1 MKHIKQNK
9 NECILATISA
19 LTNTPY
25 GEIRARAN
33 RIARRIGLDSYQA
46 LFDSGRTEA
55 DWHPVIETLGK
66 QYRFNYVP
74 LLTPRRNKEWSLVH
88 LTPTK
93 LKRKGF
99 ILLRFPN
106 SRHIVAFEN
115 GLVYDG
121 NADGPLTPKQYKEF
135 LRVRWNC
142 SPNDVQACVRSQ
154 YQLT

>member
-1 MKHIKQNK
+1 MRHIKQNK

-19 LTNTPY
+19 LTDTPY

-33 RIARRIGLDSYQA
+33 RLARRVGLGSYQA
-46 LFDSGRTEA
+46 MFDRGRTEA

-74 LLTPRRNKEWSLVH
+74 LLTPRRNREWPLVH

-93 LKRKGF
+93 LKQKGF

-121 NADGPLTPKQYKEF
+121 NADGPLTTKAYKEF
-135 LRVRWNC
+135 LRIRWGYD
-142 SPNDVQACVRSQ
+142 SSDVQACVRSR

>member
-1 MKHIKQNK
+1 MKHVKQNK
-9 NECILATISA
+9 NECILATIAA
-19 LTNTPY
+19 LTDKPY

-33 RIARRIGLDSYQA
+33 RLARRVGLDSYQA
-46 LFDSGRTEA
+46 MFDPGRTEA

-74 LLTPRRNKEWSLVH
+74 LLRPRANKERALVH

-93 LKRKGF
+93 IKRKGF

-121 NADGPLTPKQYKEF
+121 NAEGPLTPKEYKEF
-135 LRVRWNC
+135 LRKRWGC
-142 SPNDVQACVRSQ
+142 SSSDVQACVRSR

>member
-1 MKHIKQNK
+1 MRHVKQNK

-19 LTNTPY
+19 LTDTPY

-33 RIARRIGLDSYQA
+33 RLARRVGLDSYQA
-46 LFDSGRTEA
+46 MFDRGRTEA

-88 LTPTK
+88 LTPAK

-121 NADGPLTPKQYKEF
+121 NADRPLSTKEYKEF
-135 LRVRWNC
+135 LRIRWGC
-142 SPNDVQACVRSQ
+142 DSSDVQACVRSR

>member
-1 MKHIKQNK
+1 MKHVKQNK

-25 GEIRARAN
+25 EEIRARAN
-33 RIARRIGLDSYQA
+33 RIARRIGLESYQA
-46 LFDSGRTEA
+46 IFDRGRTEA

-74 LLTPRRNKEWSLVH
+74 LLSPRRNKEWSLVH

-93 LKRKGF
+93 LKLKGF

-121 NADGPLTPKQYKEF
+121 NADGPLTPKEYKEF
-135 LRVRWNC
+135 LRTRWGC
-142 SPNDVQACVRSQ
+142 TPNDVQVCVRSR